1 MTPLTDVQKD
11 QLTLRFKEL
20 LESLT
25 RDQLMKLYFR
35 LDDIIQYSPSVQHLF
50 LKLTREGIEKAENK
64 TAENKTTTDITDPA
78 LKRY

>member
-1 MTPLTDVQKD
+1 MPLTDVQKN
-11 QLTLRFKEL
+11 QLTLRMNEL

-50 LKLTREGIEKAENK
+50 LKLVREGIEKAENK
-64 TAENKTTTDITDPA
+64 AVILDPG
-78 LKRY
+78 LKGDQHGS